1 MLFASRP
8 RARAGAA
15 IQLHRRLRVAA
26 GWSDRVRSGVAA
38 LMHAEAIKIDID
50 IAVVVEVTPISKPA
64 IVRMLRMAR
73 SPKVHNFAIIMAS

>member
-38 LMHAEAIKIDID
+38 LMHAEVKIDID